1 MPSESTRVGRSC
13 HNQNEVQE
21 LPRMSLIATRRPTRV
36 LHVGDVKVGGENPI
50 VVQSMATADT
60 RDPIATLRQ
69 VRELAEAGCEIVRIA
84 VPDRK
89 AAAALPD
96 IVPFSPVPLIA
107 DIHFEH
113 TLALKAIDAG
123 IHGLRLNPGNIRK
136 HEDVIEVVKKA
147 KDRST
152 PIRIG
157 VNFGS
162 VAPMTRE
169 FVDEMAAENATQ
181 VDLRAEWMVRS
192 ALGHIR
198 ILEDLDFGDIKV
210 SLKAFEVP
218 VMIEAYR
225 RFAALPNDYP
235 LHLGVTEAGTPRAGS
250 VRSAIGLG
258 TLLALGIGDTIRVS
272 LTTDPVEEVFVGFEI
287 LKSLEL
293 RQKGATMIAC
303 PTCGRVEVDLFTI
316 ANEIDE
322 FLLQIREPIRVAVMG
337 CVVNGPGEA
346 RDADVGLAAGNAKG
360 VIFRTGK
367 IVRTVP
373 ETDMVDAL
381 KQEILQV
388 VEDRKSGITDEVET
402 VDQYKPML
410 SLTSV

>member
-1 MPSESTRVGRSC
+1 MLVA
-13 HNQNEVQE
+13 
-21 LPRMSLIATRRPTRV
+21 PRRKTRV
-36 LHVGDVKVGGENPI
+36 LQVGNVKIGGDNPV

-60 RDPIATLRQ
+60 RDPSATLRQ
-69 VRELAEAGCEIVRIA
+69 IQELADAGCEIVRLA

-96 IVPFSPVPLIA
+96 IVPHSPVPLIA

-113 TLALKAIDAG
+113 TLALKALDAG

-136 HEDVIEVVKKA
+136 PEDVREVVAKA
-147 KDRST
+147 KERGV

-162 VAPMTRE
+162 VAPMPEE
-169 FVDEMAAENATQ
+169 FVDEMAQLGASQLE
-181 VDLRAEWMVRS
+181 LRAEWLVRS

-198 ILEDLDFGDIKV
+198 ILEELDFHETKV

-218 VMIEAYR
+218 VLLEAYR

-250 VRSAIGLG
+250 VRSAVGIG

-272 LTTDPVEEVFVGFEI
+272 LTTDPVEEVFVAYEI

-303 PTCGRVEVDLFTI
+303 PTCGRVEVDLFTL
-316 ANEIDE
+316 ANQVDE
-322 FLLQIREPIRVAVMG
+322 FLAKVDEPIRVAVMG
-337 CVVNGPGEA
+337 CVVNGPGES
-346 RDADVGLAAGNAKG
+346 RDADVGLAAGNGKG
-360 VIFRTGK
+360 VVFRKGR
-367 IVRTVP
+367 IVRTVA
-373 ETDMVDAL
+373 EADMLTAL
-381 KQEILQV
+381 KEEIAAVL
-388 VEDRKSGITDEVET
+388 EDRRNGIIEEGTSPGDR
-402 VDQYKPML
+402 YRPML
-410 SLTSV
+410 TLTPV

>member
-1 MPSESTRVGRSC
+1 MLVA
-13 HNQNEVQE
+13 
-21 LPRMSLIATRRPTRV
+21 PRRKTRV
-36 LHVGDVKVGGENPI
+36 LHVGNVAIGGDNPI

-60 RDPIATLRQ
+60 RKPEAVLRQ
-69 VRELAEAGCEIVRIA
+69 VRELADAGCEIVRLA
-84 VPDRK
+84 VPDRV

-96 IVPFSPVPLIA
+96 IVPYSPVPLIA

-113 TLALKAIDAG
+113 TLALKALDAG

-136 HEDVIEVVKKA
+136 PEDVREVIKKA
-147 KDRST
+147 KERGV

-157 VNFGS
+157 VNYGS
-162 VAPMTRE
+162 VPPFTPE
-169 FVDEMAAENATQ
+169 FVDEMAQQGASQ
-181 VDLRAEWMVRS
+181 VDLRAEWMVRT
-192 ALGHIR
+192 ALGHVR
-198 ILEDLDFGDIKV
+198 ILEELDFFDIKV

-218 VMIEAYR
+218 VMLEAYR

-250 VRSAIGLG
+250 VRSAVGLG
-258 TLLALGIGDTIRVS
+258 TLLAMGIGDTIRVS
-272 LTTDPVEEVFVGFEI
+272 LTTDPVEEVFVGYEI

-322 FLLQIREPIRVAVMG
+322 FLLQVREPIRVAVMG

-346 RDADVGLAAGNAKG
+346 RDADVGLASGNAKG
-360 VIFRTGK
+360 VIFRKGK
-367 IVRTVP
+367 IVKTVP
-373 ETDMVDAL
+373 EDEMIDAL
-381 KQEILQV
+381 KAEVLAVLEDRRNGV
-388 VEDRKSGITDEVET
+388 VEEVVVNT
-402 VDQYKPML
+402 RYKPTIP
-410 SLTSV
+410 LTAV

>member
-1 MPSESTRVGRSC
+1 MLVTARRSTRVF
-13 HNQNEVQE
+13 Q
-21 LPRMSLIATRRPTRV
+21 
-36 LHVGDVKVGGENPI
+36 VGDVKIGGDNPI

-60 RDPIATLRQ
+60 RDAAATLKQ
-69 VRELAEAGCEIVRIA
+69 ISELAEAGCEIVRLA

-96 IVPFSPVPLIA
+96 IVPHSPVPLIA

-136 HEDVIEVVKKA
+136 HEDVREVVTRA
-147 KDRST
+147 KERGIS
-152 PIRIG
+152 IRIG
-157 VNFGS
+157 VNYGS
-162 VAPMTRE
+162 VAPMTME
-169 FVDEMAAENATQ
+169 FVDEMAEQNATQ
-181 VDLRAEWMVRS
+181 VELRAEWMVRS
-192 ALGHIR
+192 ALGHIA
-198 ILEDLDFGDIKV
+198 ILEELDFGDIKV

-218 VMIEAYR
+218 VMLEAYR

-250 VRSAIGLG
+250 VRSAVGIG

-272 LTTDPVEEVFVGFEI
+272 LTTDPVEEVFVGYEI

-303 PTCGRVEVDLFTI
+303 PTCGRVEVDLFSI

-322 FLLQIREPIRVAVMG
+322 FLAKVKDPIRVAVMG

-360 VIFRTGK
+360 VIFRKGK
-367 IVRTVP
+367 IVKTVP
-373 ETDMVDAL
+373 ETEMVAAL
-381 KQEILQV
+381 KAEIEQIIQ
-388 VEDRKSGITDEVET
+388 DRAAGITEPDET
-402 VDQYKPML
+402 TSRYKP
-410 SLTSV
+410 SLVLTPVN

>member
-1 MPSESTRVGRSC
+1 MLVAS
-13 HNQNEVQE
+13 
-21 LPRMSLIATRRPTRV
+21 RRRTRV
-36 LHVGDVKVGGENPI
+36 LNVGGVRIGGDNPV

-60 RDPIATLRQ
+60 RDPAATLKQ
-69 VRELAEAGCEIVRIA
+69 IGELAEAGCEIVRIA

-96 IVPFSPVPLIA
+96 IVPHAPVPLIA

-113 TLALKAIDAG
+113 TLALKALDAG

-147 KDRST
+147 KERGT

-157 VNFGS
+157 VNYGS

-169 FVDEMAAENATQ
+169 FVDEMAEQHATQ
-181 VDLRAEWMVRS
+181 IELRAEWMVRS
-192 ALGHIR
+192 ALGHIK

-225 RFAALPNDYP
+225 RFAALPSDYP

-250 VRSAIGLG
+250 IRSAVGIG

-272 LTTDPVEEVFVGFEI
+272 LTTDPVEEVFAGFEI

-303 PTCGRVEVDLFTI
+303 PTCGRVEVDLFKI
-316 ANEIDE
+316 ANKIDD
-322 FLLQIREPIRVAVMG
+322 FLLKIDDPIRVAVMG

-360 VIFRTGK
+360 VIFRKGK
-367 IVRTVP
+367 IVRTIP
-373 ETDMVDAL
+373 EAEMVEAL
-381 KQEILQV
+381 KDEIRQV
-388 VEDRKSGITDEVET
+388 VEDRRNGIVDEPAVEG
-402 VDQYKPML
+402 QYKPML
-410 SLTSV
+410 TLTSVP

>member
-1 MPSESTRVGRSC
+1 MLVA
-13 HNQNEVQE
+13 
-21 LPRMSLIATRRPTRV
+21 PRRKTRV
-36 LHVGDVKVGGENPI
+36 LQVGNVKIGGDNPI
-50 VVQSMATADT
+50 VVQSMTTADT
-60 RDPIATLRQ
+60 RDPAATLAQ
-69 VRELAEAGCEIVRIA
+69 IGELAEAGCEIVRIA

-113 TLALKAIDAG
+113 TLALKALEAG

-136 HEDVIEVVKKA
+136 HEDVVEVVKKA
-147 KDRST
+147 KERMV

-162 VAPMTRE
+162 VPPMPQE
-169 FVDEMAAENATQ
+169 FVDEMAAVNATQ
-181 VDLRAEWMVRS
+181 AELRAEWMVRT
-192 ALGHIR
+192 ALGHIK
-198 ILEDLDFGDIKV
+198 ILEDLDYHEIKV

-250 VRSAIGLG
+250 VRSAVGLG

-272 LTTDPVEEVFVGFEI
+272 LTTDPTEEVFVGFEI
-287 LKSLEL
+287 LKTLEL

-303 PTCGRVEVDLFTI
+303 PTCGRVEVDLFSI
-316 ANEIDE
+316 ANEIDV
-322 FLLQIREPIRVAVMG
+322 FLNKIDEPIRVAVMG
-337 CVVNGPGEA
+337 CIVNGPGEA
-346 RDADVGLAAGNAKG
+346 RDADVGLAGGNSKG
-360 VIFRTGK
+360 IIFRKGK
-367 IVRTVP
+367 IVKTVP
-373 ETDMVDAL
+373 EEEMVQAL
-381 KQEILQV
+381 KDEILKVIEDRRNGV
-388 VEDRKSGITDEVET
+388 VEESSNEY
-402 VDQYKPML
+402 QYKPML
-410 SLTSV
+410 TLTSV

>member
-1 MPSESTRVGRSC
+1 M
-13 HNQNEVQE
+13 
-21 LPRMSLIATRRPTRV
+21 LLAPRRKTRV
-36 LHVGDVKVGGENPI
+36 LHVGNVKIGGDNPI
-50 VVQSMATADT
+50 VVQSMTTADT
-60 RDPIATLRQ
+60 RDPAATLRQ
-69 VRELAEAGCEIVRIA
+69 IHQLADAGCEVVRIA
-84 VPDRK
+84 VPDRR

-96 IVPFSPVPLIA
+96 IVPHSPVPLIA

-113 TLALKAIDAG
+113 TLALKALDAG

-136 HEDVIEVVKKA
+136 PEDVREVVRRA
-147 KDRST
+147 KERGV

-157 VNFGS
+157 VNYGS
-162 VAPMTRE
+162 VPPMTRD
-169 FVDEMAAENATQ
+169 FVDEMAERGATQ
-181 VDLRAEWMVRS
+181 VELRAEWMVRT
-192 ALGHIR
+192 ALGHIK

-250 VRSAIGLG
+250 VRSAVGIG

-272 LTTDPVEEVFVGFEI
+272 LTTDPVEEVFVAYEI

-303 PTCGRVEVDLFTI
+303 PTCGRVEVDLFRI
-316 ANEIDE
+316 ANEIDA
-322 FLLQIREPIRVAVMG
+322 FLAHINEPIRVAVMG

-360 VIFRTGK
+360 VIFRKGK

-373 ETDMVDAL
+373 EAEMVDAL
-381 KQEILQV
+381 KAEILKI
-388 VEDRKSGITDEVET
+388 VEERKHGEAEEEATGR
-402 VDQYKPML
+402 YRPL
-410 SLTSV
+410 LTLTPVAN

>member
-1 MPSESTRVGRSC
+1 
-13 HNQNEVQE
+13 
-21 LPRMSLIATRRPTRV
+21 MSLIAPRRPTRV

-69 VRELAEAGCEIVRIA
+69 IHELAEAGCEIVRIA
-84 VPDRK
+84 VPDRR

-96 IVPFSPVPLIA
+96 IVPHAPVPLIA

-113 TLALKAIDAG
+113 TLALKALDAG

-136 HEDVIEVVKKA
+136 PEDVREVVRRA
-147 KDRST
+147 KERNT

-162 VAPMTRE
+162 VAPMPPA
-169 FVDEMAAENATQ
+169 FVDEMAEQDATQ
-181 VDLRAEWMVRS
+181 LELRAEWLVRS
-192 ALGHIR
+192 ALGHIQ
-198 ILEDLDFGDIKV
+198 ILEDLDFGLIKV

-218 VMIEAYR
+218 VLLEAYR
-225 RFAALPNDYP
+225 RFATLPNDYP

-250 VRSAIGLG
+250 VRSAVGIG

-272 LTTDPVEEVFVGFEI
+272 LTTDPVEEVFVAYEI

-293 RQKGATMIAC
+293 RQKGAVMIAC

-322 FLLQIREPIRVAVMG
+322 FLLQVREPIRVAVMG

-360 VIFRTGK
+360 VIFRKGK

-373 ETDMVDAL
+373 ETEMVQAL
-381 KQEILQV
+381 KDEIIQV
-388 VEDRKSGITDEVET
+388 IDDRRNGIVDEPA
-402 VDQYKPML
+402 VDGQYKPT
-410 SLTSV
+410 LTLTAVR

>member
-1 MPSESTRVGRSC
+1 M
-13 HNQNEVQE
+13 
-21 LPRMSLIATRRPTRV
+21 LIAPRRKTRV
-36 LHVGDVKVGGENPI
+36 LQVGDVKIGGDNPV

-60 RDPIATLRQ
+60 RDPHATLKQ
-69 VRELAEAGCEIVRIA
+69 VRELADAGCEIVRIA
-84 VPDRK
+84 APDRK

-96 IVPFSPVPLIA
+96 IVPHSPVPLIA

-113 TLALKAIDAG
+113 TLAIKAIEAG

-136 HEDVIEVVKKA
+136 AEDVREVVIKA
-147 KDRST
+147 KERGI

-157 VNFGS
+157 VNYGS

-169 FVDEMAAENATQ
+169 FVDEMAEQEATQ
-181 VDLRAEWMVRS
+181 AELRAEWLVRS
-192 ALGHIR
+192 ALGHIQ

-210 SLKAFEVP
+210 SLKAFELP

-225 RFAALPNDYP
+225 RFALLPNDYP
-235 LHLGVTEAGTPRAGS
+235 LHLGVTEAGTPRSGS
-250 VRSAIGLG
+250 VRSAVGIG

-316 ANEIDE
+316 ANQIDD
-322 FLLQIREPIRVAVMG
+322 FLVTVKEPIRVAVMG

-360 VIFRTGK
+360 IIFRKGK

-373 ETDMVDAL
+373 ESDMVNSL
-381 KQEILQV
+381 KQEIMQV
-388 VEDRKSGITDEVET
+388 IEDRKNGIVDESET
-402 VDQYKPML
+402 VEQYKPML

>member
-1 MPSESTRVGRSC
+1 MLVAP
-13 HNQNEVQE
+13 
-21 LPRMSLIATRRPTRV
+21 RRPTRV
-36 LHVGDVKVGGENPI
+36 LDVGGVKIGGDNPI

-60 RDPIATLRQ
+60 RNPAETLAQ
-69 VRELAEAGCEIVRIA
+69 VQELADSGCEVVRIA

-96 IVPFSPVPLIA
+96 IVPFAAVPLIA

-113 TLALKAIDAG
+113 TLALKALEAG

-136 HEDVIEVVKKA
+136 HEDVIEVVELAKK
-147 KDRST
+147 RGT

-157 VNFGS
+157 VNYGS
-162 VAPMTRE
+162 VAPMTPE
-169 FVDEMAAENATQ
+169 FVDEMAQKNATQ
-181 VDLRAEWMVRS
+181 IELRAEWMVRS
-192 ALGHIR
+192 ALGHIK
-198 ILEDLDFGDIKV
+198 ILEDLDFGLIKV

-218 VMIEAYR
+218 VMLEAYR

-250 VRSAIGLG
+250 VRSAVGLG

-272 LTTDPVEEVFVGFEI
+272 LTTNPTEEVFVGFEI

-303 PTCGRVEVDLFTI
+303 PTCGRVEVDLFRI
-316 ANEIDE
+316 ANEIDD
-322 FLLQIREPIRVAVMG
+322 FLLKIDDPIRVAVMG

-360 VIFRTGK
+360 VIFRKGK
-367 IVRTVP
+367 IVKTIP
-373 ETDMVDAL
+373 EDEMIDAL
-381 KQEILQV
+381 KREILQV
-388 VEDRKSGITDEVET
+388 VEDRRNGVADEPVFEG
-402 VDQYKPML
+402 QYKPML
-410 SLTSV
+410 TLTSVS

>member
-1 MPSESTRVGRSC
+1 M
-13 HNQNEVQE
+13 
-21 LPRMSLIATRRPTRV
+21 LIAPRRKTRV
-36 LHVGDVKVGGENPI
+36 LDVGGVKIGGDHPI

-60 RDPIATLRQ
+60 RDPVATLKQ
-69 VRELAEAGCEIVRIA
+69 IRELADAGCEIVRIA

-89 AAAALPD
+89 AAAALPE
-96 IVPFSPVPLIA
+96 IVPYSPVPLIA

-113 TLALKAIDAG
+113 TLALKALDAG

-136 HEDVIEVVKKA
+136 AEDVREVVKKA
-147 KDRST
+147 KERGV
-152 PIRIG
+152 PMRIG
-157 VNFGS
+157 VNYGS
-162 VAPMTRE
+162 VAPMTPE
-169 FVDEMAAENATQ
+169 FVDEMAEQKATQ
-181 VDLRAEWMVRS
+181 VELRAEWMVRS
-192 ALGHIR
+192 ALGHIK

-218 VMIEAYR
+218 VMLEAYR

-316 ANEIDE
+316 ANEIDQ
-322 FLLQIREPIRVAVMG
+322 FLLQVREPIRVAVMG

-360 VIFRTGK
+360 VIFRKGK

-373 ETDMVDAL
+373 ETEMVDAL
-381 KQEILQV
+381 KAEIMQV
-388 VEDRKSGITDEVET
+388 VDDRRNGVVEEPT
-402 VDQYKPML
+402 EAGRYRPML
-410 SLTSV
+410 ALTAV